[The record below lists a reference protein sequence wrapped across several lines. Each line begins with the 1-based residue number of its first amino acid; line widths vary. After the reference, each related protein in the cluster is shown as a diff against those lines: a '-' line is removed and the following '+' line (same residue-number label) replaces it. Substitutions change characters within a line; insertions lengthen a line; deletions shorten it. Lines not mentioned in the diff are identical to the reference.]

1 MTMKVHSRSFGDGER
16 IPDLYTCNGKDH
28 APHIAWSGAPKGTR
42 SFAVIMDDP
51 DAPGGTFA
59 HWGVYDIPPEMT
71 HLDEGFNAEDAHA
84 IGAKQVRNDF
94 GRNDYGGPA
103 PPPATASIATSSASW
118 LWTSI
123 VSRYRRARIAAP
135 WRRSRAP
142 TSSVAQ
148 RSQAPTRAE
157 GKRGGRPAVVFRSS
171 GGRRRWRRVRRRRD
185 PAHRSGRP
193 ARSGSTAPSP

>member
-103 PPPATASIATSSASW
+103 PPPGHGEH
-118 LWTSI
+118 
-123 VSRYRRARIAAP
+123 RYQFRVLALDVDRLEVPPRADCRTLEEVARP
-135 WRRSRAP
+135 HELSRAKI
-142 TSSVAQ
+142 TGTYS
-148 RSQAPTRAE
+148 R
-157 GKRGGRPAVVFRSS
+157 
-171 GGRRRWRRVRRRRD
+171 
-185 PAHRSGRP
+185 
-193 ARSGSTAPSP
+193 